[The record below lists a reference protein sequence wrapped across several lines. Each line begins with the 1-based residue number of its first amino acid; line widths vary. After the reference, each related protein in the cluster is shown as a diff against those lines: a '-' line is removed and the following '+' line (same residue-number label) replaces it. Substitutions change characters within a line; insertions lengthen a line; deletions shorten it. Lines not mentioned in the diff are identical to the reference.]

1 MRKTK
6 YDHLSREDILSILVK
21 RDAERKLGLVWERDI
36 IEHEKALN
44 SDFVALEL
52 DKNLSVGDAPYQNLL
67 IEGDNFDALRYLSIA
82 YRGKVKCICIDPPYN
97 TGNKDFIYNDRYI
110 DKEDVWMHSK
120 WLESLYQRLLFAR
133 DLLSNDGVIFV
144 CIDDK
149 NRAKLELLMDQVFPG
164 KRVGT
169 FVWRCRSGA
178 NDAKEWFLSVDHECV
193 LCYAN
198 KGFSFSGQAK
208 DFSSY
213 SNPDNDPR
221 GDWDSGDLNSNKD
234 YRQRP
239 ETFYPLHHIDTDIWY
254 PCDPGSVWRFAS
266 EKRLVNGKKIRTM
279 PIETIVTE
287 NRISWPKDE
296 PFIIYETLDDLQ
308 NAIAID
314 LAPHN
319 LRIYKMLPELK
330 ELVEAGQLK
339 ERVVEC
345 IEPLENWVGRRI
357 GLGKPRY
364 KRFKDELKKTE
375 KPVSTWILPA
385 SLKKKDLLE
394 IEDLAE
400 VESFQVGFTSEGTT
414 LLNQMLGTKDFP
426 YPKPLSLIKS
436 LVNQVTDADS
446 ENIVLDFYAGSG
458 TTAHAVM
465 DCNNDDGG
473 NRTYILVSATEATE
487 NEPRKNVCRD
497 ITQKRLQTAIEGY
510 SYRTKKGT
518 VKVDGLG
525 GNFAY
530 LRTRRIPLSQ
540 VHLDIQHDQIWY
552 ALQLIHAR
560 EISPFIPSQSCQI
573 LETDVSVVIYVPLL
587 NTGANHQIQE
597 IVNTVRKSTVIYTWQ
612 PGILT
617 QEIFS
622 ERVSVEKIPDYLI
635 NRFGGAK

>member
-6 YDHLSREDILSILVK
+6 YDHLTREDLISVLVK
-21 RDAERKLGLVWERDI
+21 RDSERKLGLVWERDQI
-36 IEHEKALN
+36 GLERALN
-44 SDFVALEL
+44 SDFVALDL
-52 DKNLSVGDAPYQNLL
+52 INGLSVGDAPYQNLL

-82 YRGKVKCICIDPPYN
+82 YRGKIKCICIDPPYN
-97 TGNKDFIYNDRYI
+97 TGNKDFIYNDKYI
-110 DKEDVWMHSK
+110 DKEDAWMHSK
-120 WLESLYQRLLFAR
+120 WLESLYQRLVLAR
-133 DLLSNDGVIFV
+133 DLLSSDGVIFV

-221 GDWDSGDLNSNKD
+221 GDWDSGDLNKAHNIK
-234 YRQRP
+234 QRP
-239 ETFYPLHHIDTDIWY
+239 ETFYPLHNPASGVWY
-254 PCDPGSVWRFAS
+254 PCDPGSVWRFAT
-266 EKRLVNGKKIRTM
+266 KARLDNGKKIRTE
-279 PIETIVTE
+279 PIEEIIRG
-287 NRISWPKDE
+287 NRVAWPKDE
-296 PFIIYETLDDLQ
+296 PFIVYETLNDLKK
-308 NAIAID
+308 AIDND

-319 LRIYKMLPELK
+319 LRIYKMLPEMK
-330 ELVEAGQLK
+330 ELVETGQLK
-339 ERVVEC
+339 ERVIEC

-364 KRFKDELKKTE
+364 KRFKDDLKKTE

-394 IEDLAE
+394 IEDLGE

-414 LLNQMLGTKDFP
+414 LLNQIIGTKDFP

-436 LVNQVTDADS
+436 LVSQVTDADS
-446 ENIVLDFYAGSG
+446 EDIVLDFYAGSG

-487 NEPRKNVCRD
+487 NEPEKNVCKN
-497 ITQKRLQTAIEGY
+497 ITQKRLKAAIEGY

-518 VKVDGLG
+518 VKVEGLS

-530 LRTRRIPLSQ
+530 LRTRRIPLAQ
-540 VHLDIQHDQIWY
+540 LYLDIQHDQVWY
-552 ALQLIHAR
+552 ALQLLHSQ
-560 EISPFIPSQSCQI
+560 EVSPYVPSQPYQLLESNSTAVVYVPSLDSGIKQQI
-573 LETDVSVVIYVPLL
+573 LEL
-587 NTGANHQIQE
+587 ANAAY
-597 IVNTVRKSTVIYTWQ
+597 KSTVIYTWQ
-612 PGILT
+612 PGILA
-617 QEIFS
+617 QEIYS
-622 ERVSVEKIPDYLI
+622 ERICIEKIPDYLVD
-635 NRFGGAK
+635 RFGGAK